1 MKPVILS
8 KRIVPRMTVQPFGT
22 STARL
27 VISSFHAVVKSRKK
41 LFQEEDELH
50 PGVFILVLDS
60 TSASSGT
67 RTIVKTGQVLRQFY
81 DATTFYYHNK
91 VGLNS
96 RPNAF
101 AMFSGARISELDER
115 HFPGKSKSEYPN
127 SCKKGLKRNETVTYD
142 FVDQNYASII
152 AEDWVGTFNW
162 PNCKGYG
169 EPPTDHHGGA
179 MILRT
184 TSNRIPKDKEIFNN
198 HFYMGEC
205 QEPYH
210 KVMDYAGKFLHEY
223 HGISKFAMI
232 WLTLTS
238 HDSASGLYRTDAMAL
253 PKYLRSNKQLILNLK
268 QNSRR
273 HTSQFDFY
281 ATLYDIARY
290 ARKDNFQKWDEH
302 DFREEF
308 GAVRGGIRAK
318 SMLRPI
324 LYDRTCEEMEIP
336 DEYCICERI
345 WHKVDIYG
353 DDAMRA
359 AQILIEDINN
369 SLKQRN
375 VSEICETL

>member
-1 MKPVILS
+1 MSNS
-8 KRIVPRMTVQPFGT
+8 K
-22 STARL
+22 
-27 VISSFHAVVKSRKK
+27 
-41 LFQEEDELH
+41 
-50 PGVFILVLDS
+50 
-60 TSASSGT
+60 
-67 RTIVKTGQVLRQFY
+67 VLRQFY

-91 VGLNS
+91 AGLNS

-101 AMFSGARISELDER
+101 AMFTGTRIFALDER
-115 HFPGKSKSEYPN
+115 RFPGKSKSEYPN
-127 SCKKGLKRNETVTYD
+127 SCKQGVRRNETVTYD
-142 FVDQNYASII
+142 FIDQNYASII

-162 PNCKGYG
+162 PTCKGYG
-169 EPPTDHHGGA
+169 EPPTDHYGGA
-179 MILRT
+179 LIQR
-184 TSNRIPKDKEIFNN
+184 SINPADAKHFKDY
-198 HFYMGEC
+198 FYMGEC
-205 QEPYH
+205 EERYH
-210 KVMDYAGKFLHEY
+210 KALNYVTKFLNAY
-223 HGISKFAMI
+223 NGTSKFVMV
-232 WLTLTS
+232 WLARIA
-238 HDSASGLYRTDAMAL
+238 HNSASGLYRTDADFANFFRKHVNELANSFVFVMGDHGLRFGGIRRTPLGEIEDNNPLLMMAL